1 MDTKKIAEII
11 YYWLDKL
18 DDKKKLGVELDTISM
33 DNLTSDRIF
42 LQTSDKKKFQIIV
55 TPTDVDM

>member
-18 DDKKKLGVELDTISM
+18 DDEKKLGVELDTISM
-33 DNLTSDRIF
+33 DNLTREQIF
-42 LQTSDKKKFQIIV
+42 IETKEHKKFQIIV
-55 TPTDVDM
+55 VPTEMDF